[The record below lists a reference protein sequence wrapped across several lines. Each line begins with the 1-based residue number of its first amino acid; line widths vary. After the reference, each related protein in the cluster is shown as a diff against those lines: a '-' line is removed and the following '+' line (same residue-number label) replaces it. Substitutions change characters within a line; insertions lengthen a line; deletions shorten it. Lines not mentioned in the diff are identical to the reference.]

1 MKTIPI
7 TISAKLWL
15 WNEGKGSWH
24 FVTVDKDSSGLIKDA
39 WMWPRKGFGSIP
51 VKVTIGKSNWKT
63 SVFPQKDGTF
73 VLPIKKSVRDSENIA
88 EGDKIK
94 ITLEVQN

>member
-7 TISAKLWL
+7 SISTKLWL

-24 FVTVDKDSSGLIKDA
+24 FVTVDKDSSDA
-39 WMWPRKGFGSIP
+39 IRDQWMWPRKGFGSIP
-51 VKVTIGKSNWKT
+51 VKVTIGQTSWKT

-73 VLPIKKSVRDSENIA
+73 VLPIKKTVRDDEQLK
-88 EGDKIK
+88 EGDTVK
-94 ITLEVQN
+94 ITVEVLN